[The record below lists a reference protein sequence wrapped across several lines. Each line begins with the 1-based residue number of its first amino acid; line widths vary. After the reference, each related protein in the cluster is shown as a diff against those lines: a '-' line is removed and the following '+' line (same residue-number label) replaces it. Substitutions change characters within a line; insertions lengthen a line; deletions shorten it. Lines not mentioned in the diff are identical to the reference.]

1 MRKQGRKPELPQET
15 INKMV
20 EEYLTTDKTAE
31 EVGEK
36 YGTSSWTVRYHAN
49 KRKNEV
55 KRA

>member
-1 MRKQGRKPELPQET
+1 MKRQGRKTKLPQET

-36 YGTSSWTVRYHAN
+36 YGLSEWTVRYHAN